1 MSALKL
7 ATVAGP
13 DVSEREST
21 ARQRL
26 GAVPWL
32 GLFTL
37 LAVLWLVAAFAV
49 PRFATGENLVNVMR
63 QSADLVVAAIGIMFV
78 LLIGGI
84 DMSIGSLYGL
94 TSVALVSGIIAT
106 GSAPGGVLVALAVG
120 VGVGLINGVLVEH
133 VKVPAFIT
141 TLGMSYVVLA
151 LAQMKSS
158 GIALRVPESSS
169 FQSLTR
175 ANIAGVPV
183 LILVAAGVAVVAW
196 YVLEHTVF
204 GRSVVAVGYNREAA
218 RLAGVRVGNVTVA
231 CYAVASLL
239 IAVGA
244 ILLTSRIQTGEP
256 TLGGSN
262 TTFEVITAAVVGGTS
277 LFGGKGNVVGVVIGA
292 VIIRTIGN
300 CITLLN
306 ITPLL
311 YQAVMGSLIL
321 VALTVEALRKRYSGG
336 VTA

>member
-1 MSALKL
+1 MSALRL
-7 ATVAGP
+7 ATAGGP
-13 DVSEREST
+13 DASERVTSVRE
-21 ARQRL
+21 RL

-32 GLFTL
+32 GLFSL
-37 LAVLWLVAAFAV
+37 LAGLWIVAAFGV

-84 DMSIGSLYGL
+84 DMSIGSVYGL
-94 TSVALVSGIIAT
+94 ISVALVSGIIAT
-106 GSAPGGVLVALAVG
+106 GNASAGVLIALAVG
-120 VGVGLINGVLVEH
+120 VAVGVINGLLVER

-141 TLGMSYVVLA
+141 TLGMSYIVLA
-151 LAQMKSS
+151 IAQMKSS
-158 GIALRVPESSS
+158 GVALRVPDDSP

-175 ANIAGVPV
+175 ASVAGVPV
-183 LILVAAGVAVVAW
+183 LIVVAAGVAVIAW

-239 IAVGA
+239 TAVGA

-336 VTA
+336 VAA